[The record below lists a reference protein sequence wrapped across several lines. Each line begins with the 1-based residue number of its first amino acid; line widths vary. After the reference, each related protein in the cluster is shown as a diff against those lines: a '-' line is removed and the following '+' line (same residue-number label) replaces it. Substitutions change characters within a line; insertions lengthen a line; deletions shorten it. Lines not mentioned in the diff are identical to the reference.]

1 MSAFSFQ
8 PQQRENR
15 KAIKWMRMAL
25 PIEKGGFIPHGKMK
39 GFPGHYRQNLLEER
53 GNGFMLKYMVLEKYY
68 AYREV
73 Y

>member
-1 MSAFSFQ
+1 
-8 PQQRENR
+8 
-15 KAIKWMRMAL
+15 MAL

-39 GFPGHYRQNLLEER
+39 GIPGHYRQNLLEER